1 MFADIESFVE
11 NILKFEHKAKEQ
23 LLSEYRTHKS
33 KRKTLAKIKNIRK
46 PIKIQQLYYFT
57 KIQTNFLKAISGY

>member
-46 PIKIQQLYYFT
+46 PIQNSTIILFT
-57 KIQTNFLKAISGY
+57 KIQTNFLKTISGY